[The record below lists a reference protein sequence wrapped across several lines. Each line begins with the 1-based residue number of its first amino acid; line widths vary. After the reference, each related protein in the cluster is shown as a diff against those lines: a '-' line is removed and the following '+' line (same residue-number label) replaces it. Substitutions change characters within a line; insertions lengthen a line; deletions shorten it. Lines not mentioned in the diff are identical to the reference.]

1 MYKEARAGRLS
12 FPQQSNTPLTL
23 SGHTS
28 WFNFS
33 ISAQHWDCL
42 LHTGFGKLFA
52 KQQVQEALEVP
63 GLRAEVK
70 DQGSSIID
78 SHYYRESV
86 PKSSKCEEAS
96 LA

>member
-1 MYKEARAGRLS
+1 MYREAQTGRLS
-12 FPQQSNTPLTL
+12 FPQQSSIPLTL
-23 SGHTS
+23 
-28 WFNFS
+28 NFS

-42 LHTGFGKLFA
+42 LHTGFEKLFA

-78 SHYYRESV
+78 SHYYQESV
-86 PKSSKCEEAS
+86 PKSSKCEEPS